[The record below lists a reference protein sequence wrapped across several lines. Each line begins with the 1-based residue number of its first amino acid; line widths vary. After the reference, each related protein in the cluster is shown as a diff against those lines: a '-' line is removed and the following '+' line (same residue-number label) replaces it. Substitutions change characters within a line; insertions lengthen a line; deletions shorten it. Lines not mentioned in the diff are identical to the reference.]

1 MSVIESIIDIPAEH
15 EKKIYGNFDE
25 NIKKIERTLHVTIIS
40 RDSQI
45 KIIGGE
51 VAAKRA
57 KKVFEQLFKLSLRGN
72 EITEQNVD
80 YALSLSFEDN
90 EQAIVEL
97 DDDMICRTAAGKPVK
112 PKTLGQKHY
121 VDEIRKKMIVF
132 GIGPA
137 GTGKTYLAMAMA
149 ITALKNDEVNRIIL
163 TRPAI
168 EAGENLGFLPGDLQS
183 KVDPYLRPLY
193 DALYQIMGAESFMH
207 NSEKGIIEVA
217 PLAYMRGRTLN
228 DSFIILD
235 EAQNT
240 TPEQMKMFLTR
251 FGFGSKMVITGDI
264 TQIDLPNGK
273 NSGLKQAA
281 YVLQK
286 TPGVG
291 IIRFGEADVVRHE
304 IVAAIIRAY
313 ENYDSRRQ
321 KQREADNDN
330 NAGK

>member
-1 MSVIESIIDIPAEH
+1 MFGYQWLKTMSA
-15 EKKIYGNFDE
+15 YGF
-25 NIKKIERTLHVTIIS
+25 
-40 RDSQI
+40 
-45 KIIGGE
+45 G
-51 VAAKRA
+51 
-57 KKVFEQLFKLSLRGN
+57 
-72 EITEQNVD
+72 
-80 YALSLSFEDN
+80 
-90 EQAIVEL
+90 AIL
-97 DDDMICRTAAGKPVK
+97 ADDMGLGKTVQMIAVLEDEKLQNPDSISLIVT
-112 PKTLGQKHY
+112 PASLIFNWQ
-121 VDEIRKKMIVF
+121 DEIHKFSNNLHCLCIHGSVAQRQNKILSMSEYDVIV
-132 GIGPA
+132 
-137 GTGKTYLAMAMA
+137 TSY
-149 ITALKNDEVNRIIL
+149 D
-163 TRPAI
+163 
-168 EAGENLGFLPGDLQS
+168 
-183 KVDPYLRPLY
+183 YLRRDHEY
-193 DALYQIMGAESFMH
+193 Y
-207 NSEKGIIEVA
+207 EKHVFN
-217 PLAYMRGRTLN
+217 Y
-228 DSFIILD
+228 IILD

>member
-1 MSVIESIIDIPAEH
+1 M
-15 EKKIYGNFDE
+15 
-25 NIKKIERTLHVTIIS
+25 
-40 RDSQI
+40 
-45 KIIGGE
+45 
-51 VAAKRA
+51 
-57 KKVFEQLFKLSLRGN
+57 
-72 EITEQNVD
+72 
-80 YALSLSFEDN
+80 
-90 EQAIVEL
+90 
-97 DDDMICRTAAGKPVK
+97 
-112 PKTLGQKHY
+112 
-121 VDEIRKKMIVF
+121 
-132 GIGPA
+132 
-137 GTGKTYLAMAMA
+137 
-149 ITALKNDEVNRIIL
+149 
-163 TRPAI
+163 
-168 EAGENLGFLPGDLQS
+168 
-183 KVDPYLRPLY
+183 
-193 DALYQIMGAESFMH
+193 
-207 NSEKGIIEVA
+207 
-217 PLAYMRGRTLN
+217 N

-235 EAQNT
+235 RSAEYNT
-240 TPEQMKMFLTR
+240 GANEVVSDP